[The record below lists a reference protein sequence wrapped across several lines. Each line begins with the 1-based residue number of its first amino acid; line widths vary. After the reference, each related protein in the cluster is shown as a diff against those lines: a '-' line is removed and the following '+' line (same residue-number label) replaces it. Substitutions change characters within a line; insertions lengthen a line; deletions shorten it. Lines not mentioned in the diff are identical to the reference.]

1 MYTAPN
7 SINSRKYRSVTSA
20 ISPCNASESFVP
32 LLFESDP
39 LRSQCSTR
47 AGRFSIGIVVVV
59 VPVLLL
65 FFKGTDDD
73 DDDIGDDESTEK
85 VLRLFC
91 ALFVM
96 SKARERFEGDPAARR
111 QNMFR

>member
-1 MYTAPN
+1 M
-7 SINSRKYRSVTSA
+7 
-20 ISPCNASESFVP
+20 
-32 LLFESDP
+32 LFESD

-47 AGRFSIGIVVVV
+47 AGRFSIGIGVVV

-73 DDDIGDDESTEK
+73 DDDAIGDDESNEK
-85 VLRLFC
+85 VLLLFC

-96 SKARERFEGDPAARR
+96 SKARARFEGDPAARR

>member
-1 MYTAPN
+1 MT
-7 SINSRKYRSVTSA
+7 SV
-20 ISPCNASESFVP
+20 ISPCNASESF
-32 LLFESDP
+32 LLFESD

-47 AGRFSIGIVVVV
+47 AGRFSLGISVVVVVV
-59 VPVLLL
+59 VPV

-73 DDDIGDDESTEK
+73 DDDDAIGDDESTEK

-91 ALFVM
+91 ALFVT
-96 SKARERFEGDPAARR
+96 SKARARFAGDPAARR